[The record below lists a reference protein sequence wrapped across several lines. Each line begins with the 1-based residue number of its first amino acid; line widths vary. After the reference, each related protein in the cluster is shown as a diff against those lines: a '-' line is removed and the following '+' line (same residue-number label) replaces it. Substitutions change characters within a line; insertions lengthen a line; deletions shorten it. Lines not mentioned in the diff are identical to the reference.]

1 MRTKQKTKL
10 RGGLVKG
17 LYVFIQV
24 LSALT
29 PLPLPSLETALFED
43 VSTISSFFVYLEH
56 TSVSKNLVFAQFE
69 QENIFAIAHFLFL
82 QILYIT
88 TNQVS
93 FFPLQVLMKAIYV
106 KCIDSLQNNKYFFIF
121 DVKSLFSKIIFFLV
135 GIEFKM
141 GKINQD

>member
-29 PLPLPSLETALFED
+29 PLPLPSLKTALFED
-43 VSTISSFFVYLEH
+43 VSTNSSFFVYLEH
-56 TSVSKNLVFAQFE
+56 TSVSKNLVFTQFE

-121 DVKSLFSKIIFFLV
+121 DVKSLFSKIIFLLV